1 MALSLV
7 DEFEGIV
14 AALEAAGVDYALV
27 GALAVAVH
35 GCPRATADI
44 ELLVRPES
52 LDHAR
57 AVARGSGFTLEA
69 LPLRFR
75 DGVELRRLT
84 KVVAGEHVTLDL
96 ILVNETLEPVW
107 ASRGPVETEAGP
119 LRVVSRDALIAMKL
133 ASGRPQDVADVER
146 LRELDR

>member
-1 MALSLV
+1 MRSSARWP
-7 DEFEGIV
+7 
-14 AALEAAGVDYALV
+14 
-27 GALAVAVH
+27 VAVH

-44 ELLVRPES
+44 DLRVRPES

-75 DGVELRRLT
+75 EGVELRRMT

-96 ILVNETLEPVW
+96 ILANETLEPVW
-107 ASRGPVETEAGP
+107 ASRAPSIRKQAP
-119 LRVVSRDALIAMKL
+119 SAW
-133 ASGRPQDVADVER
+133 
-146 LRELDR
+146 